1 MAENLTPSHTST
13 LAHWASYGQM
23 GNPSEKRVTAP
34 EWTTVPFNS
43 PKRSAWVV
51 PIPSDQLTKLLN
63 GFRPSDMEDKWFVYA
78 DGPDAEGH
86 AALHMYR
93 SWTGYETIKLDI
105 EVADEEKKGAGAG
118 KTQIT
123 AITWESDEEKIK
135 NTSEKLA
142 KEMAL
147 EVCNW
152 VLGVKLTGESADF

>member
-1 MAENLTPSHTST
+1 MAENPTPDHTST
-13 LAHWASYGQM
+13 LAHWALYGQT
-23 GNPSEKRVTAP
+23 GDPSEKRVTAP
-34 EWTTVPFNS
+34 EWTTAPFNS

-63 GFRPSDMEDKWFVYA
+63 GFRPSAMEDKWFVYA

-93 SWTGYETIKLDI
+93 SWTGYEMIKLDI

-135 NTSEKLA
+135 NPSEKLA

-152 VLGVKLTGESADF
+152 VLGVKFTESADL